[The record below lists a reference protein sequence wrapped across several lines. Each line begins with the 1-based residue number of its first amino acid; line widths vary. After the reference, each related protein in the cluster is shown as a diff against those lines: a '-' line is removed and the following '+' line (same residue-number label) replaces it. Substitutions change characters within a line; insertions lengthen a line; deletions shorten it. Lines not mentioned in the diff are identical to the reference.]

1 MKNLVLLLMLLVS
14 FTSCITQKKCQRRYP
29 PEVITET
36 KVVEKE
42 KIVYRDTVIY
52 REIPG
57 KEVRVEIPVEVKTPY
72 GVPIKTPVFID
83 TMMIQNDYAMAFAWV
98 NNSVMGMQL
107 NTKPQKFQFDLKN
120 QYLYSYLEKG
130 ASKKE
135 VEIREVVPLIYKIS
149 LGILILQL
157 IFVVLYLLWKN
168 RGITK

>member
-1 MKNLVLLLMLLVS
+1 MIVMSILMIGCV
-14 FTSCITQKKCQRRYP
+14 TQKRCNELYAPQA
-29 PEVITET
+29 ILQT
-36 KVVEKE
+36 KYIEKE

-130 ASKKE
+130 NQETK

-157 IFVVLYLLWKN
+157 IFLVLYLLWKN
-168 RGITK
+168 RGIPK